1 MPQSTSAIPR
11 PESPARQKPVFT
23 SSTPHP
29 AREPAVRLRG
39 LVKNYG
45 STRAVDGIDLE
56 IEPGETV
63 ALLGPNG
70 AGKSTTIGMLLG
82 LLTPARG
89 TIEVGGMPPRRTVA
103 SGHVG
108 AMLQESGMM
117 PGVRVGELLGF
128 VRGLYPRP
136 LSLADLVEAAGL
148 EGLLGR
154 RADRLSGGQAQRVRF
169 AMAIAGD
176 PSVVV
181 LDEPT
186 SAMDVEARR
195 AFWERMQRLAAAGRT
210 ILFATHYLEE
220 ADAAAARIVVI
231 AHGRTVADGTATALK
246 ATLGGRRVRL
256 TLESCEVELDRL
268 DSVRRVERYGQR
280 VTLYTDDADATVRSL
295 VHLQAAWRD
304 LEVESPD
311 LEQAFLKLVGEA
323 S

>member
-1 MPQSTSAIPR
+1 MPHITSSPPR
-11 PESPARQKPVFT
+11 LESPSPPSALPTRLPP
-23 SSTPHP
+23 PHR
-29 AREPAVRLRG
+29 AAPAVRLGG
-39 LVKNYG
+39 LGKNYG

-56 IEPGETV
+56 AKPGETV

-70 AGKSTTIGMLLG
+70 AGKSTTIAMLLG
-82 LLTPARG
+82 LLAPDQGRV
-89 TIEVGGMPPRRTVA
+89 EVGGMPPRRAVA
-103 SGHVG
+103 TGHIG

-128 VRGLYPRP
+128 VRSLYPRP
-136 LSLADLVEAAGL
+136 LSLDDLVEAAGL
-148 EGLLGR
+148 EGLLHR

-195 AFWERMQRLAAAGRT
+195 AFWERMRRLAAAGRT

-220 ADAAAARIVVI
+220 ADAAADRIVVI
-231 AHGRTVADGTATALK
+231 ARGRVVADGTSADLK
-246 ATLGGRRVRL
+246 ATLGERRVRL
-256 TLESCEVELDRL
+256 TLENAEVELERL
-268 DSVRRVERYGQR
+268 DSVRQVERYGPR

-295 VHLQAAWRD
+295 VHLQAPWRD

-311 LEQAFLKLVGEA
+311 LEQAFLSLVGAA

>member
-1 MPQSTSAIPR
+1 MPRTTSAP
-11 PESPARQKPVFT
+11 PLSESPPRLDTA
-23 SSTPHP
+23 
-29 AREPAVRLRG
+29 PAVSLSG

-56 IEPGETV
+56 IKPGETV

-82 LLTPARG
+82 LLAPDQGRV
-89 TIEVGGMPPRRTVA
+89 EVGGTSPRRAVSA
-103 SGHVG
+103 GHLG

-128 VRGLYPRP
+128 VRSLYPEP
-136 LSLADLVEAAGL
+136 LSMADLVEAAGL
-148 EGLLGR
+148 EGVLNR

-195 AFWERMQRLAAAGRT
+195 AFWERMRRLSAAGRT
-210 ILFATHYLEE
+210 ILFATHHLEE
-220 ADAAAARIVVI
+220 ADAAADRIVVI
-231 AHGRTVADGTATALK
+231 ARGRTVADGTSAAIK
-246 ATLGGRRVRL
+246 ATLGERKVRL
-256 TLESCEVELDRL
+256 TLENGENELEEI
-268 DSVRRVERYGQR
+268 DSVRQVQR
-280 VTLYTDDADATVRSL
+280 HGRRITLYTDDADATVRSL
-295 VHLQAAWRD
+295 VHRQVSWRD

-311 LEQAFLKLVGEA
+311 LEQAFLTLVGEA

>member
-1 MPQSTSAIPR
+1 
-11 PESPARQKPVFT
+11 
-23 SSTPHP
+23 
-29 AREPAVRLRG
+29 VRVSG
-39 LVKNYG
+39 LVKSYG

-56 IEPGETV
+56 IRPGETV

-82 LLTPARG
+82 LLAPDRG
-89 TIEVGGMPPRRTVA
+89 RIEVGGMSPRRAVA
-103 SGHVG
+103 TGHLG

-117 PGVRVGELLGF
+117 PGVRVGELLRF
-128 VRGLYPRP
+128 VRSLYDQP
-136 LSLADLVEAAGL
+136 LTLADLVEAAGL
-148 EGLLGR
+148 EGLLNR

-195 AFWERMQRLAAAGRT
+195 AFWERMRRLSAAGRT

-220 ADAAAARIVVI
+220 ADAAADRIVVI
-231 AHGRTVADGTATALK
+231 ARGRTVADGTSASIK
-246 ATLGGRRVRL
+246 ATLGERRVRL
-256 TLESCEVELDRL
+256 TLEGGEVDLQHLEG
-268 DSVRRVERYGQR
+268 VREIQRHGQR
-280 VTLYTDDADATVRSL
+280 VTLYTDDADATVRGI
-295 VHLQAAWRD
+295 VHLQAPWHD

-311 LEQAFLKLVGEA
+311 LEQAFLTLVGEA

>member
-1 MPQSTSAIPR
+1 MPQTTSAPPV
-11 PESPARQKPVFT
+11 PESGAPSNSFLASAP
-23 SSTPHP
+23 PHL
-29 AREPAVRLRG
+29 ATMPAVRLSG
-39 LVKNYG
+39 LVKSYG

-56 IEPGETV
+56 IKAGETV

-82 LLTPARG
+82 LLGPDQGRV
-89 TIEVGGMPPRRTVA
+89 EVGGMPPGRPRAT
-103 SGHVG
+103 GHIG

-117 PGVRVGELLGF
+117 PGVRVGELLRF
-128 VRGLYPRP
+128 VRSLYAQP

-148 EGLLGR
+148 EGLLHR
-154 RADRLSGGQAQRVRF
+154 RADRLSGGQSQRVRF

-195 AFWERMQRLAAAGRT
+195 AFWERMRRLSAAGRT
-210 ILFATHYLEE
+210 ILFATHCLDE
-220 ADAAAARIVVI
+220 ADAEADRIVVI
-231 AHGRTVADGTATALK
+231 ARGRAIVDGTSASIK
-246 ATLGGRRVRL
+246 ATLGERRVRL
-256 TLESCEVELDRL
+256 TLESGEAGMKRL
-268 DSVRRVERYGQR
+268 EGVRQVRRHGQR
-280 VTLYTDDADATVRSL
+280 ITLYTDDADATVRSL
-295 VHLQAAWRD
+295 VHLQISWRD

-311 LEQAFLKLVGEA
+311 PEQAFLTLVGEA